1 MFPPNFMSTIYFF
14 FGLAQ
19 AITDYIASVS
29 ARQEAFTVNR
39 ADYPHIG
46 EHPDRLV
53 VFFSRMGY
61 VRKQAYEEAERT
73 GTAGMDALLGITHT
87 GLRTIRCRTGIRH
100 EITPKKSTPPRAGD
114 IPENDNVSLKTGN
127 EP

>member
-53 VFFSRMGY
+53 LFFSRMGY

-73 GTAGMDALLGITHT
+73 GAAGNGRPARHHAYRVPHHT
-87 GLRTIRCRTGIRH
+87 V
-100 EITPKKSTPPRAGD
+100 PDGD
-114 IPENDNVSLKTGN
+114 PA
-127 EP
+127 